1 MKKLR
6 IQTPSSD
13 YTAHIGRGQ
22 IDTIPAALKA
32 AYPKSRFALITDDN
46 VGALYGARFA
56 AACDAAGLD
65 CLTIRVAPGEKTKNL
80 SVFGDI
86 LRQLAQHGFN
96 RADVIVAFGGG
107 VVGDLAGF
115 VAAVYLRGVRYVQVP
130 TTLLAQIDSSVGG
143 KTAINIPEGKNLIG
157 AFHHPSAVY
166 IDADFLTTL
175 PPGDFASGMAEL
187 IKYAMIRDTDMM
199 QTLEQIGR
207 ITADTPVLPELIVR
221 CLEIKRNI
229 VAADELDKGER
240 MLLNFGHTIGHALE
254 RIGAARGIPIT
265 HGQGVARG
273 MAVITA
279 ASERRGETEPGT
291 TNRLLDLLVKAELP
305 TDTEGFDQEEIL
317 DGILVDKKNIA
328 DTLNIILVSH
338 PGGGFIKT
346 IRRDEM
352 SGYLSEGGL

>member
-1 MKKLR
+1 MAKLR

-13 YTAHIGRGQ
+13 YTAHIGRGF

-32 AYPKSRFALITDDN
+32 AYPKSRVALITDEN
-46 VGALYGARFA
+46 VDALYGARFKK
-56 AACDAAGLD
+56 ACDAAGLD
-65 CLTIRVAPGEKTKNL
+65 FLSIRVAPGEKTKNL
-80 SVFGDI
+80 GVFGDI
-86 LRQLAQHGFN
+86 LRQLAQHSFN

-115 VAAVYLRGVRYVQVP
+115 IAAVYLRGVRYVQIP

-143 KTAINIPEGKNLIG
+143 KTAVNIPEGKNLVG

-166 IDADFLTTL
+166 IDTDFLRTL
-175 PPGDFASGMAEL
+175 PDGDFAGGMAEL
-187 IKYAMIRDTDMM
+187 IKYAMIRDADMM
-199 QTLEQIGR
+199 ATLEHSGH
-207 ITADTPVLPELIVR
+207 ITADSPVLPELIVR
-221 CLEIKRNI
+221 CLEIKRDI

-273 MAVITA
+273 MAAITA
-279 ASERRGETEPGT
+279 ASERRGETQPGT
-291 TNRLLDLLVKAELP
+291 TQRLLHLLKAAGLP
-305 TDTEGFDQEEIL
+305 VNTDGFKQSEIL
-317 DGILVDKKNIA
+317 EGIFVDKKNIA
-328 DTLNIILVSH
+328 DTLNIILVSQ

-346 IRRDEM
+346 IHRDDM
-352 SGYLSEGGL
+352 PGYL